1 MTENN
6 RITCYFEE
14 NMKLNKHIIAILLL
28 IAFIN
33 TPVIA
38 GNNPDPVN
46 PPNLFEEYTLS
57 LYQKL
62 NDPDLKIDAFEMA
75 MKGFFKL
82 EKDKKLKNER
92 YLSIIDMSLS
102 ANDDRFFLID
112 LKEQRIIRKSKVAHG
127 RNSGGKYAKSFSN
140 KSGSYKTSL
149 GFYKTAEVYT
159 GKHGKSLRL
168 DGLEDSNSN
177 ARKRAIVIHSADYVS
192 DKFIASYGRL
202 GRSLGCPALPK
213 EGFSGVIDKIK
224 EGSILFIYYP
234 HKHYLSSSTLINSS
248 IQKIFDKGIPFKK
261 RG

>member
-1 MTENN
+1 
-6 RITCYFEE
+6 
-14 NMKLNKHIIAILLL
+14 MKLNRYIVAILFL

-46 PPNLFEEYTLS
+46 PPNLFKEYSLS

-62 NDPDLKIDAFEMA
+62 NDPDLKIDALEMA

-82 EKDKKLKNER
+82 EKDRKIKNER

-102 ANDDRFFLID
+102 ANVDRFFLID
-112 LKEQRIIRKSKVAHG
+112 LKEQKIIRKSKVAHG

-140 KSGSYKTSL
+140 KSGSYQTSL
-149 GFYKTAEVYT
+149 GFYKTAEVYN

-168 DGLEDSNSN
+168 DGLEESNCN

-192 DKFIASYGRL
+192 NKFIANYGRL

-213 EGFSGVIDKIK
+213 EGFSDVIDKIK

-234 HKHYLSSSTLINSS
+234 HKHYLSTSALINSS
-248 IQKIFDKGIPFKK
+248 I
-261 RG
+261 

>member
-1 MTENN
+1 MNIN
-6 RITCYFEE
+6 KYFF
-14 NMKLNKHIIAILLL
+14 AILLL
-28 IAFIN
+28 IATLN
-33 TPVIA
+33 TPVSA
-38 GNNPDPVN
+38 GNNGDPVY
-46 PPNLFEEYTLS
+46 PHKLFKEYTLS

-62 NDPDLKIDAFEMA
+62 NDPDLKLEAFEMA

-82 EKDKKLKNER
+82 EKEHKIRNTR

-102 ANDDRFFLID
+102 ANNDRYFLID
-112 LKEQRIIRKSKVAHG
+112 LKENKIIRKSKVAHG
-127 RNSGGKYAKSFSN
+127 RNSGGKFAKSFSN
-140 KSGSYKTSL
+140 KSGSYQTSL

-168 DGLEDSNSN
+168 DGLEESNCN

-192 DKFIASYGRL
+192 NKFIASYGRL

-234 HKHYLSSSTLINSS
+234 HKKYLSTSALINSN
-248 IQKIFDKGIPFKK
+248 IQKIFDKGMPFKK
-261 RG
+261 RS